1 MRGKTNEL
9 TGDHFQDQ
17 NSKGCHMDDIDT
29 EKRKRTL
36 TEKGKQYR
44 ASIPDRK
51 KKPLDSRIN
60 RKISN
65 IDVLLYTH
73 DDDVTVKKELQ

>member
-36 TEKGKQYR
+36 QKKESNTEHPFQIERRNRWTQELTEK
-44 ASIPDRK
+44 
-51 KKPLDSRIN
+51 
-60 RKISN
+60 
-65 IDVLLYTH
+65 
-73 DDDVTVKKELQ
+73 